1 MHGLLVVQPALE
13 LLSYAPFSKLL
24 FIHDTVGI
32 EDILIPF
39 IVKTALF

>member
-1 MHGLLVVQPALE
+1 MHL
-13 LLSYAPFSKLL
+13 FRKLL

-39 IVKTALF
+39 IVITALF